1 MNLGR
6 ETETVEFKKT
16 TSELREGIESIA
28 SILNKHGAGEL
39 YFGVRDDGEV
49 TGQDVAG
56 STLRRVSQAVAS
68 SISPTIHPSVERL
81 DDDEGRS
88 YIRVSFVGREAPY
101 SCHGRFRTRVADE
114 DVPMSQEEIGRMF
127 LYARTHEL
135 PWDEWESDRPIR
147 DIDEEELRAFVSR
160 GNACGRIE
168 EPFASVEAT
177 LEGLGL
183 LRGDHLTNAAEVL
196 FCTSRDVEL
205 KMGILATH
213 ARTEILDLHQ
223 ESGTLF
229 ELVRKAQTYILN
241 NTRRR
246 FVIKGMGPREEIPEI
261 PTDAVR
267 EILINAYTHRDWLSS
282 GCVQI
287 DIYND
292 SVEVFNPGWFI
303 EGQDPE
309 AHLSGKSR
317 SSLTRNE
324 LIARTLYRSKDIE
337 SYASGIPRVRDLCA
351 NANIRIEYQR
361 MADGTNFVFHRNDA
375 FADKPPTTRRQTADN
390 PPTTR
395 RQPAEPLE
403 SQPPAWRDMPENDR
417 LVYQYLLE
425 NGSSRTS
432 DIARTLKVSPRTLRD
447 VMRRLSERGVV
458 VAHGANRNRTYDLA
472 PRARD
477 ASSDITERP
486 CPSGHSWRS

>member
-1 MNLGR
+1 
-6 ETETVEFKKT
+6 
-16 TSELREGIESIA
+16 
-28 SILNKHGAGEL
+28 
-39 YFGVRDDGEV
+39 
-49 TGQDVAG
+49 
-56 STLRRVSQAVAS
+56 
-68 SISPTIHPSVERL
+68 
-81 DDDEGRS
+81 
-88 YIRVSFVGREAPY
+88 
-101 SCHGRFRTRVADE
+101 
-114 DVPMSQEEIGRMF
+114 
-127 LYARTHEL
+127 
-135 PWDEWESDRPIR
+135 
-147 DIDEEELRAFVSR
+147 
-160 GNACGRIE
+160 
-168 EPFASVEAT
+168 
-177 LEGLGL
+177 
-183 LRGDHLTNAAEVL
+183 
-196 FCTSRDVEL
+196 
-205 KMGILATH
+205 
-213 ARTEILDLHQ
+213 
-223 ESGTLF
+223 
-229 ELVRKAQTYILN
+229 
-241 NTRRR
+241 
-246 FVIKGMGPREEIPEI
+246 MGPREEIPEI

-375 FADKPPTTRRQTADN
+375 FADKPPTNRRQT
-390 PPTTR
+390 
-395 RQPAEPLE
+395 AEPLE

-432 DIARTLKVSPRTLRD
+432 DMARTLKVSPRTLRD
-447 VMRRLSERGVV
+447 VMRRLGERGVV
-458 VAHGANRNRTYDLA
+458 VAHGANRNRTYDLV
-472 PRARD
+472 PRARG
-477 ASSDITERP
+477 T
-486 CPSGHSWRS
+486 